1 MDDFASRE
9 EFGAAI
15 ARTLR
20 DRPDWLYAAISAV
33 AAGMERAAQQARAR
47 QAQTELALAAALI
60 LSDKKRVSPETIA
73 VMNAQIVKALPL
85 EGASPAE
92 MDAYVRYY
100 AATHGGEMPPAPQ
113 ST

>member
-1 MDDFASRE
+1 MDDFSSRE
-9 EFGAAI
+9 EFGAMI

-20 DRPDWLYAAISAV
+20 DRPDWLHAAVSAV
-33 AAGMERAAQQARAR
+33 VAGMERAQQQARVQHAR
-47 QAQTELALAAALI
+47 TELALAAALI
-60 LSDKKRVSPETIA
+60 LADKKRLTADTVA

-100 AATHGGEMPPAPQ
+100 AATHGGEAPVTE
-113 ST
+113 SN